1 MRCALSPFGLL
12 LISVVMWPWT
22 APSASAET
30 VLITGTN
37 RGIGLEFV
45 RQYAARGATVIAT
58 VRNPDAAAELRAIAA
73 QFPKVIIEKL
83 DVTDVAAIEA
93 LSTKY
98 RSTPIDILIN
108 NAGTLGEVTRQRS
121 GAIDQQEFLYVINAN
136 TYGALRLTD
145 AFKAQL
151 LASGNGKAFGMSSG
165 LGSSEQIAGRGD
177 FYAYRAS
184 KAALNI
190 VFRALGADWRKEGIV
205 VGLIAPGM
213 VETEL
218 LRASGFTGRGITPA
232 QSVSGML
239 TVIDEMTLENNL
251 RVVNYDGKI
260 IPW

>member
-1 MRCALSPFGLL
+1 MRHLPSLLALL
-12 LISVVMWPWT
+12 LLASVST
-22 APSASAET
+22 AASAET

-45 RQYAARGATVIAT
+45 RQYAERGAKVIAT
-58 VRNPDAAAELRAIAA
+58 ARNPDTANDLRAMAA
-73 QFPKVIIEKL
+73 KYPNVTIEKL
-83 DVTDVAAIEA
+83 DVTDVAALEA
-93 LSTKY
+93 LAVKY
-98 RSTPIDILIN
+98 RATPIDILIN
-108 NAGTLGEVTRQRS
+108 NAGTLGDIGKQRS
-121 GAIDQQEFLYVINAN
+121 GSIDQQEFLYVINAN

-151 LASGNGKAFGMSSG
+151 LASGKGKAFGMSSG
-165 LGSSEQIAGRGD
+165 LGSSEQIASRGD

-190 VFRALGADWRKEGIV
+190 VFRALAADWRKEGIL

-213 VETEL
+213 VDTDL
-218 LRASGFTGRGITPA
+218 LRASGFTGRGITPE
-232 QSVSGML
+232 QSVRGMIK
-239 TVIDEMTLENNL
+239 VIDEMTLESNN